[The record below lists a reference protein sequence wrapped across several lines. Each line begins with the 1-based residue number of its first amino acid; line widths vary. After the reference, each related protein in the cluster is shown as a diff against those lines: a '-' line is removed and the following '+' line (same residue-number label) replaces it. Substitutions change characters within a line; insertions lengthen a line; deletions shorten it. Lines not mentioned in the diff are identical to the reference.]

1 MVLLTLLRYVLE
13 STGIAQGSR
22 VKPLLS
28 FGRVGMALAWLLFAA
43 SLQAADFT
51 DRYPQVRGFFP
62 QADRFGE
69 PEGEPPAVPVYRGK
83 SLLGYAYLST
93 DVVRIPA
100 YSGKPIGLLV
110 GFDIS
115 GRITGVEI
123 VQHEEPILVI
133 GISDERLQQ
142 FARQYIGKSVT
153 DKIAIGGTREGYV
166 TIDAISGATITMMV
180 ENASIMQSVRKV
192 AEARGIRFAP
202 QVVAP
207 DQTTTMSPPAS
218 AAQPAVKPG
227 KAISLSAAPSVVATK
242 DESMD
247 GRGTSSGKGEVD
259 RVGNEQSRARLEQTV
274 EEPIWVSVWSMRVF
288 EISVLLAGLGFLTLI
303 LVFQDWLTRHPLL
316 LRRVRTGFLLY
327 TLLFIGWY
335 GLAQLSVI
343 NVLTFTLAA
352 MHGFQWESFLI
363 DPMIFILWS
372 FVAVTLLLWGRGVY
386 CGWLCPF
393 GALQELTFQLFQQ
406 FRLPRFEIPAMVH
419 ERLWALKYIIL
430 LALFGLSL
438 QSLTQA
444 ERLAEVEPFKTAIT
458 LRFTRE
464 WGFVLYA
471 VALVLLSALNRKFY
485 CKYLC
490 PLGAALTIPGKFRI
504 FDWLRRHRECGRPCQ
519 VCAAECEVQ
528 AIRKNGE
535 INANECHYCLD
546 CQVTYWNDHKCPP
559 EVERRKRREKSV
571 RAREMV
577 RGMESALGPS
587 GLDNM
592 ESRRTDSDSCA
603 GSCDNCDQNPNKP
616 S

>member
-1 MVLLTLLRYVLE
+1 MK
-13 STGIAQGSR
+13 S
-22 VKPLLS
+22 LLS
-28 FGRVGMALAWLLFAA
+28 FGRVGVALLSLLFAA
-43 SLQAADFT
+43 SLQAADFA
-51 DRYPQVRGFFP
+51 DRYPQLRGFFP

-69 PEGEPPAVPVYRGK
+69 LEGELPAAPVYRGNT
-83 SLLGYAYLST
+83 LLGYAYLTT

-100 YSGKPIGLLV
+100 YSGKPINTLV
-110 GFDIS
+110 GFDLN
-115 GRITGVEI
+115 GRITGIEI

-133 GISDERLQQ
+133 GITDERLQR
-142 FARQYIGKSVT
+142 FARQYVGKSVF

-192 AEARGIRFAP
+192 AEARGIGLAP
-202 QVVAP
+202 GHAAA
-207 DQTTTMSPPAS
+207 TPPAS
-218 AAQPAVKPG
+218 AARPAARPG
-227 KAISLSAAPSVVATK
+227 KA
-242 DESMD
+242 
-247 GRGTSSGKGEVD
+247 G
-259 RVGNEQSRARLEQTV
+259 ARSTTPVIAVLED
-274 EEPIWVSVWSMRVF
+274 EPIWVSVWSSRVF
-288 EISVLLAGLGFLTLI
+288 EISVLLTGLGFLTLI

-316 LRRVRTGFLLY
+316 VRRIRTGFLLY

-363 DPMIFILWS
+363 DPMMFILWS

-393 GALQELTFQLFQQ
+393 GALQELTFQLFQR
-406 FRLPRFEIPAMVH
+406 FRLPRFEIPPMVH

-430 LALFGLSL
+430 LALFGVSL

-458 LRFTRE
+458 LRFARE

-471 VALVLLSALNRKFY
+471 AALVLLSALNRKFY

-519 VCAAECEVQ
+519 ICAVECEVQ
-528 AIRKNGE
+528 AIKKNGE
-535 INANECHYCLD
+535 INPNECHYCLD

-559 EVERRKRREKSV
+559 MVDRRKRREKSG
-571 RAREMV
+571 RARELV
-577 RGMESALGPS
+577 RGMESTLGRS
-587 GLDNM
+587 GLEDIPIRV
-592 ESRRTDSDSCA
+592 EPRPRDSS
-603 GSCDNCDQNPNKP
+603 GPGPKNR
-616 S
+616 

>member
-1 MVLLTLLRYVLE
+1 M
-13 STGIAQGSR
+13 
-22 VKPLLS
+22 KPLRA
-28 FGRVGMALAWLLFAA
+28 FGCSGAALVGLLFAA
-43 SLQAADFT
+43 SLQAADFA

-69 PEGEPPAVPVYRGK
+69 LEGEPPAAPVYRGNT
-83 SLLGYAYLST
+83 LLGYAYLST

-100 YSGKPIGLLV
+100 YSGKPISILV
-110 GFDIS
+110 GFDIR

-192 AEARGIRFAP
+192 AAARGIRLAP
-202 QVVAP
+202 QVGAPDHAASIAPTAVVTAKPPTSAARPATRPAMVAP
-207 DQTTTMSPPAS
+207 ED
-218 AAQPAVKPG
+218 
-227 KAISLSAAPSVVATK
+227 
-242 DESMD
+242 
-247 GRGTSSGKGEVD
+247 
-259 RVGNEQSRARLEQTV
+259 
-274 EEPIWVSVWSMRVF
+274 EPIWVSVWNMRVF
-288 EISVLLAGLGFLTLI
+288 EISVLLTGLGFLTLI

-363 DPMIFILWS
+363 DPMMFILWS

-393 GALQELTFQLFQQ
+393 GALQELTYQVFQKL
-406 FRLPRFEIPAMVH
+406 RLPRFEIAAMVH

-458 LRFTRE
+458 LRFARE
-464 WGFVLYA
+464 WSFVLYA
-471 VALVLLSALNRKFY
+471 AALVLLSALNRKFY

-535 INANECHYCLD
+535 INPNECHYCLD

-559 EVERRKRREKSV
+559 EADRRKRREKSG
-571 RAREMV
+571 RARELV
-577 RGMESALGPS
+577 KGMESTLGAS
-587 GLDNM
+587 GIEDIPIRV
-592 ESRRTDSDSCA
+592 EPRPRD
-603 GSCDNCDQNPNKP
+603 P
-616 S
+616 

>member
-1 MVLLTLLRYVLE
+1 
-13 STGIAQGSR
+13 

-28 FGRVGMALAWLLFAA
+28 FGRAGMALVSLLLAA
-43 SLQAADFT
+43 SLQAADFA
-51 DRYPQVRGFFP
+51 DQYPQLRGFFP

-69 PEGEPPAVPVYRGK
+69 LEGEPPAAPVYHGK
-83 SLLGYAYLST
+83 ALLGYAYLTT

-100 YSGKPIGLLV
+100 YSGKPINTLV
-110 GFDIS
+110 GFDLN

-133 GISDERLQQ
+133 GITNERLQQ
-142 FARQYIGKSVT
+142 FARQYVGKSVY
-153 DKIAIGGTREGYV
+153 DKIVIGGTREGYV

-192 AEARGIRFAP
+192 AEARGTRLA
-202 QVVAP
+202 
-207 DQTTTMSPPAS
+207 PPAS
-218 AAQPAVKPG
+218 TPPATVTTAKSSARATPPAPKTG
-227 KAISLSAAPSVVATK
+227 KAAPPRVTQATE
-242 DESMD
+242 D
-247 GRGTSSGKGEVD
+247 
-259 RVGNEQSRARLEQTV
+259 
-274 EEPIWVSVWSMRVF
+274 EPIWVSVWNMRVF

-363 DPMIFILWS
+363 DPMMFILWS

-393 GALQELTFQLFQQ
+393 GALQELTFQLFQR
-406 FRLPRFEIPAMVH
+406 FRLPRFEISAMVN

-458 LRFTRE
+458 LRFARE

-471 VALVLLSALNRKFY
+471 AALVLLSALNRKFY

-535 INANECHYCLD
+535 INPNECHYCLD

-559 EVERRKRREKSV
+559 EVERRKRREKSG
-571 RAREMV
+571 RARELV
-577 RGMESALGPS
+577 RGMESTLGRSGLEDIPIKVEPRPRDPS
-587 GLDNM
+587 GSGPEN
-592 ESRRTDSDSCA
+592 R
-603 GSCDNCDQNPNKP
+603 
-616 S
+616 

>member
-1 MVLLTLLRYVLE
+1 MATFLLVLGMLIPPALHA
-13 STGIAQGSR
+13 SSIA
-22 VKPLLS
+22 
-28 FGRVGMALAWLLFAA
+28 
-43 SLQAADFT
+43 

-62 QADRFGE
+62 DADRFGAL
-69 PEGEPPAVPVYRGK
+69 EGEPPAAPMYRGDT
-83 SLLGYAYLST
+83 LLGYAYLTT

-100 YSGKPIGLLV
+100 YSGKPINTLV
-110 GFDIS
+110 GFDLN
-115 GRITGVEI
+115 GRITGIEI

-133 GISDERLQQ
+133 GITNERLQR
-142 FARQYIGKSVT
+142 FARQYVGKSVF
-153 DKIAIGGTREGYV
+153 DRISIGGTRAGYV

-180 ENASIMQSVRKV
+180 ENASVMQSVRKV
-192 AEARGIRFAP
+192 AEARGIQFVPSAD
-202 QVVAP
+202 V
-207 DQTTTMSPPAS
+207 PAS
-218 AAQPAVKPG
+218 PAVAAKP
-227 KAISLSAAPSVVATK
+227 AAPKATRPDK
-242 DESMD
+242 N
-247 GRGTSSGKGEVD
+247 RPPTVTSAKTEPAD
-259 RVGNEQSRARLEQTV
+259 
-274 EEPIWVSVWSMRVF
+274 EPIWVSVWRMRVL
-288 EISVLLAGLGFLTLI
+288 EISVLLAGLAFLTLI
-303 LVFQDWLTRHPLL
+303 LVFQDWLTKHPLL

-363 DPMIFILWS
+363 DPMMFILWS

-393 GALQELTFQLFQQ
+393 GALQELTYQVFQKL
-406 FRLPRFEIPAMVH
+406 RLPRFEIPVLVH

-471 VALVLLSALNRKFY
+471 AALVLLSALNRKFY

-528 AIRKNGE
+528 AIKKNGE
-535 INANECHYCLD
+535 INPNECHYCLD

-571 RAREMV
+571 RARELV
-577 RGMESALGPS
+577 RGMEASLGRS
-587 GLDNM
+587 GLEDIPIRV
-592 ESRRTDSDSCA
+592 EPTSGERQDR
-603 GSCDNCDQNPNKP
+603 
-616 S
+616 

>member
-1 MVLLTLLRYVLE
+1 MKHYT
-13 STGIAQGSR
+13 SSIAQGAR

-28 FGRVGMALAWLLFAA
+28 FGRVGVALLCLLFAA
-43 SLQAADFT
+43 SLQAADFA
-51 DRYPQVRGFFP
+51 DRYPQLRGFFP

-69 PEGEPPAVPVYRGK
+69 LEGEPPASPVYRGK

-93 DVVRIPA
+93 DVVKIPA
-100 YSGKPIGLLV
+100 YSGKPISMLV

-142 FARQYIGKSVT
+142 FARQYIGKAVT

-192 AEARGIRFAP
+192 AESRGIKIPAKVADATTTPPTGPARSATRPDKAGPSAFAP
-202 QVVAP
+202 AMVAP
-207 DQTTTMSPPAS
+207 E
-218 AAQPAVKPG
+218 
-227 KAISLSAAPSVVATK
+227 

-247 GRGTSSGKGEVD
+247 GRG
-259 RVGNEQSRARLEQTV
+259 RARREQAV
-274 EEPIWVSVWSMRVF
+274 EEPIWVSVWNTRVF
-288 EISVLLAGLGFLTLI
+288 EIGVLLAGLGFLTLI

-363 DPMIFILWS
+363 DPMMFILWS

-393 GALQELTFQLFQQ
+393 GALQELTFQLFQR

-458 LRFTRE
+458 LRFARE

-471 VALVLLSALNRKFY
+471 AALVLLSALNRKFY

-535 INANECHYCLD
+535 INPNECHYCLD

-559 EVERRKRREKSV
+559 EVERRKRREKSG
-571 RAREMV
+571 RARELV
-577 RGMESALGPS
+577 RGMESMLGPS
-587 GLDNM
+587 GIEDIPIKV
-592 ESRRTDSDSCA
+592 EPRPRDPS
-603 GSCDNCDQNPNKP
+603 GSGPGNR
-616 S
+616 